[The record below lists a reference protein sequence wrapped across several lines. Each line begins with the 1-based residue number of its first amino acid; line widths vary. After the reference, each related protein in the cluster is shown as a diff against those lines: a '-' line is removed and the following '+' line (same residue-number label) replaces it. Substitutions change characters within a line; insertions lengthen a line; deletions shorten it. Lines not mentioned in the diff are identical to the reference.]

1 MVVSPLDGR
10 YKTPMNA
17 LFDDAAK
24 LRSWLDVEVALARAH
39 ARLGSIPPEAAD
51 EIAAAAGKVEISRVE
66 EIEAEIHHD
75 LMAMV
80 RALSEKCPKH
90 GGYVHYGATSYDI
103 EDTATGITLFS
114 ALTLLEKR
122 LIETKSILKRL
133 ALEHKGTVCIARTH
147 GQHAVPTTY
156 GMKFALW
163 HCEVERH
170 LERISQAKKAIAVG
184 KMAGA
189 AGTMATFGGKGTE
202 IQSLVMESLGL
213 SPAPVS
219 NQVVQ
224 RDRHAQV
231 VFTVALIAA
240 TLEKIAKEIRN
251 LQRTE
256 IMEVAEPFSAK
267 QVGSSTMPQKRNPHK
282 CERICSLARRV
293 RGNVAVALENIPLEH
308 ERDLTNSANERFI
321 FPESFIL
328 ADYMLSE
335 MNKVLSG
342 LHFFPENIRRN
353 LELSGGLIL
362 AERVMIALTEKG
374 MGRQEAHELLR
385 NCSMEAFNGK
395 KPLLSVLLSNK
406 AVIRLLPKTELE
418 RLFDYSTY
426 IGEAQ
431 GIVGRAIQGGGK
443 PASAKPRGK

>member
-1 MVVSPLDGR
+1 MTVSPLDGR
-10 YKTPMNA
+10 YKTEMNA
-17 LFDDAAK
+17 IFDDESK

-39 ARLGSIPPEAAD
+39 AKLGSIPSEAAD
-51 EIAAAAGKVEISRVE
+51 EIEAAAGKVELSRVE
-66 EIEAEIHHD
+66 EIEGEIHHD

-80 RALSEKCPKH
+80 RALSEKCKKY

-103 EDTATGITLFS
+103 EDTATGITIFS

-122 LIETKSILKRL
+122 LLETKSILKKL
-133 ALEHKGTVCIARTH
+133 ALAHKNTVCIARTH

-189 AGTMATFGGKGTE
+189 AGTMATFGGKGTK
-202 IQSLVMESLGL
+202 IQSLVMESLSL

-231 VFTVALIAA
+231 IFTVALIAS

-293 RGNVAVALENIPLEH
+293 RGNVAVALENIALEH

-321 FPESFIL
+321 FSESFIL
-328 ADYMLSE
+328 SDYMLSQT
-335 MNKVLSG
+335 NTVLSG
-342 LHFFPENIRRN
+342 LQFFPENIRRN

-362 AERVMIALTEKG
+362 AERIMIALTEKG

-385 NCSMEAFNGK
+385 NCSIEAFSGK
-395 KPLLSVLLSNK
+395 KTLLSVLLSRK
-406 AVIRLLPKTELE
+406 EIISLLPKPELE

-431 GIVGRAIQGGGK
+431 AIVERAVQDGGK
-443 PASAKPRGK
+443 AAPAKPRGR